1 MLGTFL
7 DKITGFFDQR
17 FILSYVI
24 PTLVFLGLLIGLT
37 QVWFGLPTT
46 LRWWMSLAVLEQIFI
61 GLIVLLAV
69 ILVAYMLQM
78 LTAPIVRFYEGYWP
92 EWKPTELAIAHQRKK
107 WMRYARIDKRKELT
121 NQLDELIESQKMSID
136 NDQIG
141 SIQEQIAQEVKHAT
155 AACYY
160 NYPRN
165 PDRLKPTRLG
175 NVLIAVEE
183 YPYQIYQL
191 DATIWWPRLAVL
203 LPQDFRVQVDMS
215 LSPMLAAINLSSL
228 FTLLALISLISIL
241 FNHQWLLCGLIFI
254 IGLSLARVLYYAVIS
269 QAIVYGKL
277 VRVAFDLYRHEILK
291 QMHIPLP
298 DNLFKE
304 RTVWDL
310 LTKWHYYYVAPWNA
324 RSENDIPLPEN
335 PLYYDKNS
343 TSTTLSQL
351 QEVSFTIKE
360 LPSSLTKNG
369 KAKKEVR

>member
-7 DKITGFFDQR
+7 DRITGFFDQR

-24 PTLVFLGLLIGLT
+24 PTLVFLGLFIGLT
-37 QVWFGLPTT
+37 QIWFGFPIT
-46 LRWWMSLAVLEQIFI
+46 LSLWMSLTVFELIFI
-61 GLIVLLAV
+61 GVIVLLAV
-69 ILVAYMLQM
+69 ILMAYMLQM
-78 LTAPIVRFYEGYWP
+78 LTAPVVRFYEGYWP
-92 EWKPTELAIAHQRKK
+92 EWKPTKWAIAHQRKK
-107 WMRYARIDKRKELT
+107 WNRYARSDKREELT
-121 NQLDELIESQKMSID
+121 KKLEELAESQKMSED
-136 NDQIG
+136 N
-141 SIQEQIAQEVKHAT
+141 EQIASIGEQLAQEVKQAT

-160 NYPRN
+160 NYPHN

-228 FTLLALISLISIL
+228 LTLLALISLVSVV
-241 FNHQWLLCGLIFI
+241 FNHQLLLFGLIVI
-254 IGLSLARVLYYAVIS
+254 IGLSLAIGLYYTAIS
-269 QAIVYGKL
+269 QATVYGKL

-291 QMHIPLP
+291 QMHIPVP

-304 RTVWDL
+304 RTVWDM

-324 RSENDIPLPEN
+324 RSETDVQLPEN

-343 TSTTLSQL
+343 TSTTFAQL
-351 QEVSFTIKE
+351 QEVSFTIKD
-360 LPSSLTKNG
+360 LPNSLPKNG
-369 KAKKEVR
+369 KAKKEV